1 MEQNKIK
8 TGFRDLDNITN
19 GFEKSDLIYVAARPN
34 MGKSTFALNIA
45 LNTALQKIPT
55 LLFSLELSKKQV
67 VNEMMNIECAI
78 SHNFLETARNLI
90 LLQENVYIYDNVI
103 QDITILEQT
112 AKKAKLQNNIGLI
125 IIDYLELVDFG
136 RTLEEKLVRL
146 KVLAKEL
153 KVPIIILS
161 NLSQDLELRE
171 NKRPVLSDFTY
182 TSSIVNYADTIIF
195 LYRDDYYN
203 TDIKQY
209 NRYTVTEFIIA
220 KNKRGNIGTVKLL
233 YNNKRYINI
242 DEEQNRR

>member
-8 TGFRDLDNITN
+8 TGFRDFDNITD
-19 GFEKSDLIYVAARPN
+19 GFEKSDLIYVASRPN

-55 LLFSLELSKKQV
+55 FLFSLELSKEQV

-78 SHNFLETARNLI
+78 SHNFLENARNLI

-112 AKKAKLQNNIGLI
+112 AKKAKLQENIGLI
-125 IIDYLELVDFG
+125 IIDYLELVDFD
-136 RTLEEKLVRL
+136 RTLEEKLIRL
-146 KVLAKEL
+146 KIFAKEL
-153 KVPIIILS
+153 NVPIIILS

-171 NKRPVLSDFTY
+171 DKRPVLSDFTY

-220 KNKRGNIGTVKLL
+220 KNKRGGIGTVKLL

-242 DEEQNRR
+242 DEEHNRR